1 VLAAAACALGALAK
15 EQLAVLFVILGLA
28 WLTLVWRRPWLTAS
42 RRTWKA
48 GDWIGAGVL
57 ALGALLAMGAFASH
71 HSESWYV
78 ATTFQQHRMLEFGL
92 WAGGALSIGLGI
104 VPLVAGL
111 ASVVRPK
118 GEAPRSGVSAIATV
132 TVASVVCFGVYT
144 AVKAAYLSTV
154 FAFLTLERNLIY
166 LAPLLFAGT
175 ALFFER
181 RGGRWWAVVATGCLA
196 FHLVRTTPYSLTQY
210 PNYEA
215 HGLAIIAFA
224 NRIFRSPGTNIERML
239 IAVTIIVTAALLLLP
254 RLRSR
259 HVAVVAALV
268 AAFTLAWTGTAE
280 VYAAH
285 GESLFSD
292 RLYETLPKPP
302 NWLDKSTDG
311 RSVVLLG
318 QGIRDPNPVNLLE
331 FWNRSL
337 VKVWS
342 LDGTAP
348 GPGARTTPNLEKPDG
363 TLTDPGTAYV
373 LTTPGVDVVGRRQ
386 GDTVGGYSLYPLD
399 EQLRLRTAQTGI
411 EPDGWMGGTAS
422 YSLYDVPV
430 GRAGE
435 VRISLSRA
443 GWCGKDVRSEISI
456 ELGPVGISSE
466 DQPEIRN
473 VTQEA
478 SGVIHSCE
486 VKTFVLPTPPLP
498 WRVDVT
504 IDPTFS
510 PGKLDPSLSDF
521 RELGAQPGFSYALDR

>member
-1 VLAAAACALGALAK
+1 
-15 EQLAVLFVILGLA
+15 
-28 WLTLVWRRPWLTAS
+28 
-42 RRTWKA
+42 
-48 GDWIGAGVL
+48 
-57 ALGALLAMGAFASH
+57 
-71 HSESWYV
+71 
-78 ATTFQQHRMLEFGL
+78 MLEFGL
-92 WAGGALSIGLGI
+92 WAVGALAIGLGI
-104 VPLVAGL
+104 VPFVAGL
-111 ASVVRPK
+111 ASVFRPK
-118 GEAPRSGVSAIATV
+118 GEAPRPGVSAVATV
-132 TVASVVCFGVYT
+132 TVASILCFGVYT

-175 ALFFER
+175 ALFLQRR
-181 RGGRWWAVVATGCLA
+181 RGAWWAVVAAGCLA
-196 FHLVRTTPYSLTQY
+196 FYLVRSTPYSLTQY

-224 NRIFRSPGTNIERML
+224 NRIFKWPEADIEQALIVVTVVGT
-239 IAVTIIVTAALLLLP
+239 AVLVLLP
-254 RLRSR
+254 LLRSR
-259 HVAVVAALV
+259 YVAVAAAVV

-285 GESLFSD
+285 GESLFSE
-292 RLYETLPKPP
+292 RLYQTLPSPA
-302 NWLDKSTDG
+302 NWLDKSTDD
-311 RSVVLLG
+311 RPTVFLG

-348 GPGARTTPNLEKPDG
+348 GPGAVTTPNLEKPNG

-386 GDTVGGYSLYPLD
+386 GPTIGGYSLYPL
-399 EQLRLRTAQTGI
+399 EGALRLRTAQTGI
-411 EPDGWMGGTAS
+411 EQDGWMGAAAS
-422 YSLYDVPV
+422 YSLYDVPS

-435 VRISLSRA
+435 VRVSLSRA
-443 GWCGKDVRSEISI
+443 AWCGKDVRSLISI
-456 ELGPVGISSE
+456 KVGPVGISAE

-473 VTQEA
+473 VTGEE

-498 WRVDVT
+498 WRVEVT

-521 RELGAQPGFSYALDR
+521 RELGAQPGFSYTLDG